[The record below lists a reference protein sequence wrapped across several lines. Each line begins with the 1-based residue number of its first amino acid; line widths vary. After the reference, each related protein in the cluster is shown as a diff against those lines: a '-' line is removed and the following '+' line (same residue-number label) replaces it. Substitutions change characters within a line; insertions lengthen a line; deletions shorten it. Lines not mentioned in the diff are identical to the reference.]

1 MLTTIYYGKKGSGKT
16 LKLIEGVIDNS
27 LFITNK
33 CSVNYVKNKTKEYLN
48 VDVISSDNIF
58 NFLAEKLQLNIQYN
72 EEENF
77 IKFIKKIDA
86 IDRKSSLSIDE
97 MFDLYNK
104 LDPEIFNKITSVHVP
119 ISDRLILEDL
129 QAVYEEEAIS
139 KIQFERNIINIL
151 KEKDN
156 INYKN
161 IFIDEMPYYSNELK
175 DLFLLLAEK
184 ADKTYLATSYIS
196 ERHRSYNIYKNAVDF
211 LRELECG
218 LSSIQGMLIDKKYI
232 ANKREISSAK
242 DFVLEYFG
250 TQVIAEEKMQG
261 LYTLVHKKEE
271 DEMNWLADNA
281 ASLLKDGKSVAICLS
296 DLEKSLYLE
305 PLLAERDV
313 DINVEGFV
321 SSDNKAA
328 LAKNSLFKNLAQN
341 ETISVEAIK
350 QYVAIYKK
358 ELQETV
364 RLFFERFGP
373 DVDTALQN
381 GAEFDKENANIVV
394 STIEEIND
402 KKFHLVE
409 FIRREMRDFVS
420 LDFLEEIN
428 IDNILDKVSQMEI
441 ILNKDQ
447 EFIFKDNA
455 VNIVSLKTASTYKP
469 DYVFLP
475 LMTELVNESQSL
487 SRVGIQE
494 INKSFKNQILSGE
507 EWYNIALTD
516 LYSAIINSTKNT
528 YISYAEK
535 DKDGLTQSLV
545 EPLKNLFESF
555 STDKENKSDD
565 EQLFLNLSES
575 LYHYK
580 NYGTFPNKGKDALY
594 LLQENPHNIK
604 RIEKLVNDIN
614 KNDNSFNHNI
624 IKNIINKKEPV
635 FSVTRVESYNKCP
648 FKGTIDYVLRPR
660 DNKEYEENS
669 MTAGTYYHNALS
681 EIVMSLWDKKLGFED
696 FYRQGRVIAE
706 RIMNAHNERVAIT
719 KKGMEAEKE
728 MMIDRAV
735 YAAYG
740 QIKNI
745 SQGNFKPVSTEH
757 KVSTT
762 MNLSDGKEVNVTG
775 IIDRVDE
782 ANIGGTN
789 YARIIDYKTSGKT
802 ISYNLLKMG
811 VQLQLPI
818 YSSLLQTRLAGMY
831 YTQIPSHID
840 EEGKT
845 DNKRHQLKGITV
857 NREEIFLANDKDLN
871 DERQSSVIQVSYN
884 KNGTLSSRSNVK
896 TEDEI
901 SEMVKEATTIFK
913 DTATKILS
921 GSNDVEPLTQSS
933 LRPCIY
939 CKYKSI
945 CQKK

>member
-33 CSVNYVKNKTKEYLN
+33 CSVNYVKNKTKEHLN
-48 VDVISSDNIF
+48 VDVISSDDIF

-72 EEENF
+72 EEESF

-86 IDRKSSLSIDE
+86 INRKSSLSVDE

-104 LDPEIFNKITSVHVP
+104 LDPDLFNDIASVHIP

-129 QAVYEEEAIS
+129 QAACEEEVIS

-161 IFIDEMPYYSNELK
+161 VFIDEMPYYSNELK

-184 ADKTYLATSYIS
+184 VDRTYLATSYIS

-211 LRELECG
+211 IREFECG
-218 LSSIQGMLIDKKYI
+218 LSSIQSMLIDKKYI

-250 TQVIAEEKMQG
+250 TQVIAEEKMPG
-261 LYTLVHKKEE
+261 LYTLAHKTEE
-271 DEMNWLADNA
+271 DEMLWLADNA
-281 ASLLKDGKSVAICLS
+281 VSLLKDGKNVAVGLS
-296 DLEKSLYLE
+296 DLEKYLYLE

-321 SSDNKAA
+321 SSDNKDT

-341 ETISVEAIK
+341 QAISVETIK

-394 STIEEIND
+394 STIKEIND
-402 KKFHLVE
+402 KKLHLVE
-409 FIRREMRDFVS
+409 SIRKEMKNFIS
-420 LDFLEEIN
+420 SDFLEEIN
-428 IDNILDKVSQMEI
+428 TNNILDKIKQMEI

-447 EFIFKDNA
+447 EFTFKGNA
-455 VNIVSLKTASTYKP
+455 VNIVSLKTASTYKS
-469 DYVFLP
+469 DYVFIP
-475 LMTELVNESQSL
+475 FMTELVSESQSL

-555 STDKENKSDD
+555 SIDEDNKMSD

-580 NYGTFPNKGKDALY
+580 DHGNFPIKGKDALY
-594 LLQENPHNIK
+594 LLQENPYNIK
-604 RIEKLVNDIN
+604 KIEKLVDDIN
-614 KNDNSFNHNI
+614 RNDNSFNHDI

-635 FSVTRVESYNKCP
+635 FSVTRIENYNRCP

-660 DNKEYEENS
+660 ENKQYEENS
-669 MTAGTYYHNALS
+669 MTTGTYYHNVLS
-681 EIVMSLWDKKLGFED
+681 EIVMSLWDKNLEFED
-696 FYRQGRVIAE
+696 FYKKGRAIAE
-706 RIMNAHNERVAIT
+706 KIMDAHNEKVAIT

-728 MMIDRAV
+728 MMMDRAV

-740 QIKNI
+740 QINNMSKGDFRPI
-745 SQGNFKPVSTEH
+745 STEY

-762 MNLSDGKEVNVTG
+762 MNLYGGKEIDVTG

-782 ANIGGTN
+782 VNIDGIN

-831 YTQIPSHID
+831 YTQIPNHID
-840 EEGKT
+840 ENGKI
-845 DNKRHQLKGITV
+845 DDKRYQLKGITT
-857 NREEIFLANDKDLN
+857 NNEDIFIANDKILK
-871 DERQSSVIQVSYN
+871 EKGQSDVIQVSYN
-884 KNGTLSSRSNVK
+884 KNGSLSSRSNVK

-901 SEMVKEATTIFK
+901 SEMVEEATAIFK
-913 DTATKILS
+913 GTATKILS
-921 GSNDVEPLTQSS
+921 GSNDVEPLTQLS

>member
-16 LKLIEGVIDNS
+16 LRLIENVTDNS

-33 CSVNYVKNKTKEYLN
+33 CSVDYIKNTIKGHLN
-48 VDVISSDNIF
+48 IDVISSDDIF

-77 IKFIKKIDA
+77 IKFIEKIDA
-86 IDRKSSLSIDE
+86 IDRKSSLSVDE
-97 MFDLYNK
+97 MFDLHNK
-104 LDPEIFNKITSVHVP
+104 LDPDLFNDTTSVHVP

-129 QAVYEEEAIS
+129 QAIYEKEVMS
-139 KIQFERNIINIL
+139 KIQFERNIIDIL
-151 KEKDN
+151 KEKDDIAYN
-156 INYKN
+156 N

-211 LRELECG
+211 LRKLEDG

-232 ANKREISSAK
+232 TNKEEMSSAK
-242 DFVLEYFG
+242 DFALEYFG
-250 TQVIAEEKMQG
+250 TKVIAEEKMPG
-261 LYTLVHKKEE
+261 LYTLTHKKEE
-271 DEMNWLADNA
+271 DEINWLVDNV
-281 ASLLKDGKSVAICLS
+281 ASLLKNGNSVTIGLS
-296 DLEKSLYLE
+296 DLEKALYLE
-305 PLLAERDV
+305 PLLAEKGV
-313 DINVEGFV
+313 GVNIEGLV
-321 SSDNKAA
+321 SNKNRAA
-328 LAKNSLFKNLAQN
+328 LAKNSLFKNLAQSESIN
-341 ETISVEAIK
+341 VEIVK

-381 GAEFDKENANIVV
+381 GADFDKENANIVV

-420 LDFLEEIN
+420 LDFLKEIN

-469 DYVFLP
+469 DYVFIP
-475 LMTELVNESQSL
+475 FMTELVNESQSL

-555 STDKENKSDD
+555 SADKENKSDD

-614 KNDNSFNHNI
+614 KNDNSFNHDI

-719 KKGMEAEKE
+719 KRGMEAEKE

-740 QIKNI
+740 QINNI
-745 SQGNFKPVSTEH
+745 SKGSFRPVSTEY

-762 MNLSDGKEVNVTG
+762 MNINDGKEVNVTG

-782 ANIGGTN
+782 ANIGGVN

-802 ISYNLLKMG
+802 ISYSLLKMG

-831 YTQIPSHID
+831 YTQIPNHID
-840 EEGKT
+840 ENGKI
-845 DNKRHQLKGITV
+845 DDKRYQLKGITT
-857 NREEIFLANDKDLN
+857 NNEDIFIANDKTLK
-871 DERQSSVIQVSYN
+871 EKGQSDVIQISYN
-884 KNGTLSSRSNVK
+884 KNGSLSSRSNVK
-896 TEDEI
+896 VEDEI
-901 SEMVKEATTIFK
+901 SEMVAEANAIFRE
-913 DTATKILS
+913 TATKILS
-921 GSNDVEPLTQSS
+921 GNNDIDPLTQPS
-933 LRPCIY
+933 LRPCVY